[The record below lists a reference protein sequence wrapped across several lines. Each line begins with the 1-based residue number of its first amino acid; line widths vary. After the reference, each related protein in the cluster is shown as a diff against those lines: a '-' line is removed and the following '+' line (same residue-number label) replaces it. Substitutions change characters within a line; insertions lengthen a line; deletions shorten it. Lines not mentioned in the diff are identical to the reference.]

1 MNYFGNYFTPDFRP
15 TTRRIR
21 GKSLKKCYLR
31 NSSDIYVYMRDI
43 QMVDLKAQYE
53 KIGPEIDSAIK
64 SVLESTAFIK
74 GPDVKLFE
82 EELQNYM
89 GVRHVVSCANG
100 TDALYLA
107 MMVLGL
113 KPGDEVITTNF
124 TFIATVEVVAL
135 LGLKLVL
142 VDPDPG
148 TFNISVDAI
157 RKAITPKTKAIVPVH
172 LFGQCADMESIMMIA
187 AEYNLFVIED
197 AAQATGSEYI
207 FSDGSRKKAGTI
219 GHIGTTS
226 FFPSKNLGCY
236 GDGGA
241 LYTNDDNYARK
252 LRSIAN
258 HGMKVRYHY
267 DDIGVNSRLDTIQ
280 AAILRVKLKY
290 LSEFNTLRRIVA
302 DFYDESFAGC
312 LALITPERAGY
323 STHIF
328 HQYTLKVKNGK
339 RDQLK
344 NYLESLKIPTMVYYP
359 GPLHLQEA
367 YRNLGY
373 NENDFSLTSSLC
385 REVLSLPMHP
395 EMEQDQLDYIASGII
410 NFFDKT
416 I

>member
-1 MNYFGNYFTPDFRP
+1 
-15 TTRRIR
+15 
-21 GKSLKKCYLR
+21 
-31 NSSDIYVYMRDI
+31 MRDI

-82 EELQNYM
+82 DELQRYM
-89 GVRHVVSCANG
+89 GVRHVISCANG
-100 TDALYLA
+100 TDALQLA
-107 MMVLGL
+107 IMGLDL

-142 VDPDPG
+142 VEPEPG
-148 TFNISVDAI
+148 TVNISGDAI
-157 RKAITPKTKAIVPVH
+157 RRAITPRTKAIVPVH
-172 LFGQCADMESIMMIA
+172 LFGQCADMEKIMAIA
-187 AEYNLFVIED
+187 KEHDLFVIED
-197 AAQATGSEYI
+197 AAQATGADFI
-207 FSDGSRKKAGTI
+207 FSDGSVKKAGTI

-241 LYTNDDNYARK
+241 LYTNDDKLAMK
-252 LRSIAN
+252 LRSISN
-258 HGMKVRYHY
+258 HGMKERYHY
-267 DDIGVNSRLDTIQ
+267 SDIGVNSRLDTLQ

-290 LSEFNTLRRIVA
+290 LSDFNNARKNVA
-302 DFYDESFAGC
+302 DFYDKAFAGC
-312 LALITPERAGY
+312 LSIILPERSTF

-328 HQYTLKVKNGK
+328 HQYTLKVSDGK
-339 RDQLK
+339 RDEMK
-344 NYLESLKIPTMVYYP
+344 KYLESLKIPTMVYYP

-373 NENDFSLTSSLC
+373 DEKDFPVTSALC
-385 REVLSLPMHP
+385 KEVLSLPMHP
-395 EMEQDQLDYIASGII
+395 DMEQEQLDFITSSII
-410 NFFDKT
+410 KFYHKT
-416 I
+416 A

>member
-1 MNYFGNYFTPDFRP
+1 
-15 TTRRIR
+15 
-21 GKSLKKCYLR
+21 
-31 NSSDIYVYMRDI
+31 MRDI

-53 KIGPEIDSAIK
+53 KIGTEVDAAIK

-82 EELQNYM
+82 EELQEYM
-89 GVRHVVSCANG
+89 SVKHVVSCANG

-113 KPGDEVITTNF
+113 KPGDEIITTNF
-124 TFIATVEVVAL
+124 TFIATIEAVAL
-135 LGLKLVL
+135 LGLKPVI
-142 VDPDPG
+142 VEPDSG
-148 TFNISVDAI
+148 TFNISAEAV

-172 LFGQCADMESIMMIA
+172 LFGQCADMESLMELA
-187 AEYNLFVIED
+187 QKHNLYIIED
-197 AAQATGSEYI
+197 AAQATGSDYI
-207 FSDGSRKKAGTI
+207 FRNGTIKKAGTI

-241 LYTNDDNYARK
+241 LYTNDDAFARK

-290 LSEFNTLRRIVA
+290 LTEFNAARRVVA
-302 DFYDESFAGC
+302 AHYDEAFSGC
-312 LALITPERAGY
+312 HQITIPGRAAY
-323 STHIF
+323 SSHIF
-328 HQYTLKVKNGK
+328 HQYTIKVGGEK
-339 RDQLK
+339 RDELK
-344 NYLESLKIPTMVYYP
+344 KHLESNNIPSMVYYP

-367 YRNLGY
+367 YRHLGY
-373 NENDFSLTSSLC
+373 KDTDFPVTHSLC
-385 REVLSLPMHP
+385 KEVLSLPMHP
-395 EMEQDQLDYIASGII
+395 DMEQEQLDYIILKVLE
-410 NFFDKT
+410 FFNKK
-416 I
+416 